1 MELHREFYTFKHL
14 FSTGIPAMTDEELDL
29 MRSISFPDD
38 DRVLSVRVLERKP
51 IRLIPPSTKH
61 LDALRNRFADSFFA
75 REHKALGPEEYANGC
90 GRG

>member
-38 DRVLSVRVLERKP
+38 NRVFCVRVLEHKP

-61 LDALRNRFADSFFA
+61 LDALKKRFTSSFFA
-75 REHKALGPEEYANGC
+75 REHKGRGAEEYSNGC